1 MKKRKID
8 DAASRP
14 VASDSLRKRPLFW
27 VLLLCL
33 LVAGSIVVSMPL
45 LGDSL
50 GRFSVEETNV
60 IALVPPE
67 ESHSGTG
74 AGAGSLR
81 TAGNSDSA
89 GTASSASGGLGGTAS
104 SVSGDSAGAASS
116 GSGNSGGTASSVS
129 SDSDGT
135 ISSVSGDSAG
145 IASSVSGVSD
155 GIASSVS
162 DSLAGT
168 VSFRRSAVAGDTD
181 GQSDSTQGGLAVS
194 DDTQTWDSETHVNLF
209 RSGYDSTAKSGDG
222 DKIIAP
228 GTSNQYA
235 FSVKNEGG
243 LPLDYAISLEVKV
256 VSEEE
261 ESQKIPLEWR
271 LLSGDG
277 TTVSDWQIY
286 NGRTETLKE
295 STLNVRNQDNYTI
308 EWRWAYEQGGG
319 MDETDTMLGNL
330 AVDQPLSVEATIY
343 VHAEQR
349 TDGENPPDDDG
360 RQDDMEGRQDDT
372 ERHQDDTER
381 RQDNTEGRQD
391 DTDRFLNDT
400 ESPIDDAGRGTSRS
414 DGMPRTGDTTNLL
427 LYVVLLTVSACGLLV
442 LFIAGRRRKRGGDT
456 QNDQR

>member
-14 VASDSLRKRPLFW
+14 VASDSLRKRLLFW

-67 ESHSGTG
+67 ESHSGAGT
-74 AGAGSLR
+74 GAGSLK
-81 TAGNSDSA
+81 TAGSSDSAGIASLVSGDSNEAASSVSGVSA
-89 GTASSASGGLGGTAS
+89 GTASP
-104 SVSGDSAGAASS
+104 VSGDS
-116 GSGNSGGTASSVS
+116 T
-129 SDSDGT
+129 
-135 ISSVSGDSAG
+135 G

-168 VSFRRSAVAGDTD
+168 VSFRRSAAAGDTD

-228 GTSNQYA
+228 GTSNQYS
-235 FSVKNEGG
+235 FSVKNEGS

-256 VSEEE
+256 VSEAE
-261 ESQKIPLEWR
+261 ESQKLPLEWR

-360 RQDDMEGRQDDT
+360 RQDDTEGRQDDT
-372 ERHQDDTER
+372 ERRQDDTER
-381 RQDNTEGRQD
+381 RQD

-400 ESPIDDAGRGTSRS
+400 ESPIDDAGGGTSRS

>member
-8 DAASRP
+8 DAASQP

-60 IALVPPE
+60 IALVTPE
-67 ESHSGTG
+67 ESHSSAG

-81 TAGNSDSA
+81 AAGSSDSA
-89 GTASSASGGLGGTAS
+89 GTASP
-104 SVSGDSAGAASS
+104 VSGDSGEAVSSAS
-116 GSGNSGGTASSVS
+116 GVSGGTASSVS
-129 SDSDGT
+129 SDSDRT

-162 DSLAGT
+162 DRLAGN
-168 VSFRRSAVAGDTD
+168 VSSRRSAAAGDTD
-181 GQSDSTQGGLAVS
+181 SQSDSTQGGLAVS

-209 RSGYDSTAKSGDG
+209 RSGYGSTVKSGDG

-256 VSEEE
+256 VSEEK
-261 ESQKIPLEWR
+261 ESQKLPLEWR
-271 LLSGDG
+271 LLFGDG
-277 TTVSDWQIY
+277 TMVSDWQIY

-349 TDGENPPDDDG
+349 TDGENPSDDDG
-360 RQDDMEGRQDDT
+360 RQDDTEGRQDDT
-372 ERHQDDTER
+372 EGRQDDTEG

-400 ESPIDDAGRGTSRS
+400 ESPIDDAGGGTSRS

-456 QNDQR
+456 QNDQK